1 MRMKE
6 RVIVKYNPKYYDI
19 QGVYTKD
26 EWTDFSDV
34 GREFEG
40 KRLSIEEYLVVENNF
55 IAFVRECLELIGCK
69 YLTIDW
75 NWWNGDK
82 KSYRDSIKS
91 NCKLDPNFEE
101 TEYLALFNE
110 VEVKN
115 RVSIPKSMCLFRLM
129 LRCSLGISLSNRKRK
144 IKLYMGYEYYLH
156 FFTCIDS
163 EVLSEKARKYNLYLV
178 W

>member
-55 IAFVRECLELIGCK
+55 IAFVRECVELVGCK

-82 KSYRDSIKS
+82 KS
-91 NCKLDPNFEE
+91 
-101 TEYLALFNE
+101 
-110 VEVKN
+110 
-115 RVSIPKSMCLFRLM
+115 
-129 LRCSLGISLSNRKRK
+129 
-144 IKLYMGYEYYLH
+144 
-156 FFTCIDS
+156 
-163 EVLSEKARKYNLYLV
+163 
-178 W
+178 